1 MSTIL
6 SQFQPLNV
14 HCWTKAFPTGPRF
27 GQEEVI
33 VYDIIIL
40 QLPYSTP
47 LTQNRFPLDL
57 GTQTHQ
63 RTKDISY

>member
-14 HCWTKAFPTGPRF
+14 HCWTKDVPTGPRF

-33 VYDIIIL
+33 VYDIINL

-57 GTQTHQ
+57 GTQTL
-63 RTKDISY
+63 KEDISY